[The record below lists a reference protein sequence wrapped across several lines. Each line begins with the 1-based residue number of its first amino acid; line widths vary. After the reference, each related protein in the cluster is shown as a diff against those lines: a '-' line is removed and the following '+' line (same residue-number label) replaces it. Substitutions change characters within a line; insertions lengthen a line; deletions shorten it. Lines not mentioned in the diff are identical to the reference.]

1 MQNLGP
7 KATSVTEQGEP
18 DGWVIQEGFECQT
31 AQDGSV
37 RLMVSVPTEK
47 LKGLHMDFVRVLGP
61 SVGVLYRQFINRL
74 NPGPNNGPPT
84 DFVGLDM
91 PQDAVVGG
99 LEQATGL
106 IYHDARCELWLRG
119 ELGDQVIIDRDGL
132 IYCYPDDVA
141 FRDVLERHGVP
152 EEKVEVLL
160 ERDYVKHAFHAENDA
175 LESQLIDGLRL
186 TKIGA

>member
-1 MQNLGP
+1 MSNLGP
-7 KATSVTEQGEP
+7 KAISVTEQGEP
-18 DGWVIQEGFECQT
+18 DGWVIQQGYECQT
-31 AQDGSV
+31 SQDGTA
-37 RLMVSVPTEK
+37 RLMISVPTEK
-47 LKGLHMDFVRVLGP
+47 LQSLHLDLVRVLGGKI
-61 SVGVLYRQFINRL
+61 GVLYRQFVNRL

-91 PQDAVVGG
+91 PQNAVLAG
-99 LEQATGL
+99 LEEATGL

-141 FRDVLERHGVP
+141 FRDVLNQHGIS
-152 EEKVEVLL
+152 EDKVEVLL
-160 ERDYVKHAFHAENDA
+160 ERDYVKHAFHAQNDA
-175 LESQLIDGLRL
+175 LENQLVDGLRL

>member
-1 MQNLGP
+1 MNILGP
-7 KATSVTEQGEP
+7 KAMSVTEQGEP

-31 AQDGSV
+31 AQDGTA
-37 RLMVSVPTEK
+37 RLMVSVPVKK
-47 LKGLHMDFVRVLGP
+47 LKALHLDLVRVLGTP
-61 SVGVLYRQFINRL
+61 IGVLYRQFVNRV

-91 PQDAVVGG
+91 PHEAVLSGLDDA
-99 LEQATGL
+99 AGL

-141 FRDVLERHGVP
+141 FRDVLKRHEVA
-152 EEKVEVLL
+152 EQKVEVLL
-160 ERDYVKHAFHAENDA
+160 ERDYVKHCFHADNDSV
-175 LESQLIDGLRL
+175 ESRMIDGLRL